1 MILGHGKAIAPF
13 LSNRRKRL
21 HVFYCQ
27 GGVEFLNAQLGLLGQ
42 RMGRHDRA
50 GAKHVA
56 PALPL
61 ILVKSQG
68 ERFALGLT
76 AKIRDVIHQRH
87 MGGEF
92 SWMSTGHIRQKVVV
106 TGNGGTIGKDGILLQ
121 SELNAA
127 LVAAGNGRKL
137 FSFNQ
142 IRIGN

>member
-61 ILVKSQG
+61 ILVKGQG

-76 AKIRDVIHQRH
+76 AKICDVIHQRH

-106 TGNGGTIGKDGILLQ
+106 TGNGGTIGKDGMLFQ
-121 SELNAA
+121 SELNTP

-137 FSFNQ
+137 LGLN
-142 IRIGN
+142 